1 MQLTLE
7 NMESYLSLFGMN
19 DRNMA
24 ALEQELN
31 VSASLRGQELALQG
45 DARDVEMA
53 EELQMAECILAIGFL
68 CVLCLLGLEILGI
81 TIWNESFRMDVRK
94 DGSKIHRMSQGGAK

>member
-31 VSASLRGQELALQG
+31 VSASLRGQELVLQG
-45 DARDVEMA
+45 DAADVEMA
-53 EELQMAECILAIGFL
+53 EQVIRKLLEMLHKGEIVDASRIRYAVALA
-68 CVLCLLGLEILGI
+68 
-81 TIWNESFRMDVRK
+81 R
-94 DGSKIHRMSQGGAK
+94 